1 MKKLC
6 FAVLA
11 LAVIGLAAAGVAAD
25 GQALYEAKCK
35 SCHGAD
41 GTKALMSKP
50 VKGLKADAVI
60 KAMQGYK
67 AKTYGGSKKATMEN
81 LSASLTDDEIKALAA
96 HIAKF

>member
-11 LAVIGLAAAGVAAD
+11 LAEIGLAAAGVAAD